1 MWNESFF
8 SAPQLKRDPL
18 DSVFRSIVILIV
30 DLLFAIPRVAFR
42 LAVYFWMQVSSAIDP
57 ELARR
62 RAVLL
67 TWITLVGVAVIVVL
81 WVVLAN
87 AVHW

>member
-1 MWNESFF
+1 M
-8 SAPQLKRDPL
+8 
-18 DSVFRSIVILIV
+18 FRSIVILIV

-42 LAVYFWMQVSSAIDP
+42 LAVYFWMQVSSATDP